1 MLYTTEQTIKQINT
15 NNMTG
20 IDNLVDQV
28 VDRHRKL
35 ASSRHLTAKN
45 NKCKQKGAVG
55 AMIDAHPVATVLI
68 FYIGFLSLLLTIAG
82 ILAATCG
89 HSCCCCC

>member
-1 MLYTTEQTIKQINT
+1 MNSSK
-15 NNMTG
+15 
-20 IDNLVDQV
+20 IDSLVNHV
-28 VDRHRKL
+28 IDRHKKL
-35 ASSRHLTAKN
+35 VNARHLAAKN

-68 FYIGFLSLLLTIAG
+68 FYIGIFSLLITIAG

-89 HSCCCCC
+89 HSCCC